1 MFKAD
6 EPALPLVGLTPY
18 LPEPSEAEEE
28 GRSMCLHLRSANWWP
43 LSGSG
48 LDPYVQGCEE
58 TSSLQR
64 WDCAFQ
70 KGALAIKCVCTLK
83 VPIPASQ
90 STNVNSVRVVGEGC
104 F

>member
-6 EPALPLVGLTPY
+6 EPALALVGLTPY

-28 GRSMCLHLRSANWWP
+28 GRSMCLHLRCANWVAVVRVRLRP
-43 LSGSG
+43 LRAGVRG
-48 LDPYVQGCEE
+48 D
-58 TSSLQR
+58 LQSPKM
-64 WDCAFQ
+64 DCAFQ
-70 KGALAIKCVCTLK
+70 KGALAIKRVRTLK

-90 STNVNSVRVVGEGC
+90 STNVNSVRAVGEGC